1 MPIWKGK
8 TYFICAAQKKIFHV
22 FDLVAFAS
30 CTTTKRPF
38 GSAFAVSKYRE
49 EATTAEEE
57 CQLVPFS
64 LLLRVYRVGWNCDI
78 GTTRKKYCCKI
89 LKTQSLHVKNF
100 FFYQTKIQ

>member
-49 EATTAEEE
+49 EATTAEKE
-57 CQLVPFS
+57 CWCHFLCFYEYIKAVGIVILE
-64 LLLRVYRVGWNCDI
+64 LLA
-78 GTTRKKYCCKI
+78 
-89 LKTQSLHVKNF
+89 KNIVARF
-100 FFYQTKIQ
+100 